1 MRVRWLA
8 LVAAVLVVAPAVS
21 TAAPVDQSA
30 VRYYEVESGDGWYV
44 AATKV
49 AAPCALTSAERA
61 TLANTLAVRNGEIGV
76 GSKNIHPGRLLV
88 YLASDVPSCAPPTT
102 TTTTSTTSTTVAP
115 GPAGVRPTLAE
126 VGPRGVLA
134 DRSGG
139 RIPCGTYQSVR
150 FTATVELSSCGYTF
164 VDVEVC
170 FGVTYPGPTVT
181 ISYSKIRCGWWFE
194 DNANGGGHKAVSID
208 HTIIDGGTRQAMR
221 PKGAGTVRISDSW
234 LFTAGTELTGDVH
247 TESVQLLGGANMIAD
262 RVVFSVEPR
271 WRPDGGTPI
280 TAVLNAGAAGTASVL
295 TDVEFG
301 YWDGVRMVAG
311 GGFYQVYPGALSF
324 VRPVFHVGVGQAW
337 YSTPRSLVDPVYL

>member
-1 MRVRWLA
+1 MRFRWAALA
-8 LVAAVLVVAPAVS
+8 AVVLVVAPAITQAGTVE
-21 TAAPVDQSA
+21 PSA
-30 VRYYEVESGDGWYV
+30 VRYYEVEPGDGWYV

-49 AAPCALTSAERA
+49 AAPCPLTAGQRS

-88 YLASDVPSCAPPTT
+88 YLATDVPACAPPTT
-102 TTTTSTTSTTVAP
+102 TTTSSTTVP
-115 GPAGVRPTLAE
+115 GPPGVRPTLAE
-126 VGPRGVLA
+126 VGPREVLTDTA
-134 DRSGG
+134 GG
-139 RIPCGTYQSVR
+139 RIACKSYSRVR
-150 FTATVELSSCGYTF
+150 FTAPIQFIAGCTYTF
-164 VDVEVC
+164 VDVEAC
-170 FGVTYPGPTVT
+170 FGVTYPGVAVTV
-181 ISYSKIRCGWWFE
+181 SYSRVTCGWWFE
-194 DNANGGGHKAVSID
+194 DNAQGGGHQAVRID

-221 PKGAGTVRISDSW
+221 PKGAGTLHIADSW

-247 TESVQLLGGANMIAD
+247 TESVQLLGGANLIAD

-280 TAVLNAGAAGTASVL
+280 TAVLNAGAAGNGSVL

-324 VRPVFHVGVGQAW
+324 VRPVFHVGVAQAW
-337 YSTPRSLVDPVYL
+337 YSTPRSLVDPIYGG